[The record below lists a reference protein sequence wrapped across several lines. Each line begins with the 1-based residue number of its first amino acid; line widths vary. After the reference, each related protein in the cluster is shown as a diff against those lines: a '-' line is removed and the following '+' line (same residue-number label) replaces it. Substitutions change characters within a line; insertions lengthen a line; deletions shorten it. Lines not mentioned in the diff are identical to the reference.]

1 MWSCAQ
7 ISWYF
12 EIGRTYLEKP
22 RYESVDKLI
31 EPTPEQLAK
40 IFLEIDE
47 DDSGEVDLHEV
58 HEALSHLWP
67 CMDVQ
72 GFQRAFEAADLD
84 ASGHIDMEEFKHLL
98 TFISA
103 SFCAVVLAAL
113 LLVLWCFR
121 PSAKSLIR
129 VFCCAS
135 VWFNE
140 KRHAVMELEDLCK
153 AVVGED
159 GEILEPE
166 GAVNEEGFYFGCTTL
181 GISSAQGTPIT
192 DGQARYL
199 YQEQLSRRGGGEYLS
214 FNHFLCWAVRH
225 TCVTLKDGAP
235 LETERQRR
243 DRLAAE
249 MSKELENMA
258 GEYGDVHMVD
268 LVSVLTTDRDKPA
281 GGAGGIKAKLKAAL
295 KSAVRSALECQDLI
309 TKGIAHSTD
318 KNESF
323 PALTE
328 RSIRVLVQ
336 MCSKEEYFTGQNIIT
351 QGEADHGY
359 FILRRGKV
367 EVLIDGHRVRSE
379 HPTWL

>member
-1 MWSCAQ
+1 M
-7 ISWYF
+7 
-12 EIGRTYLEKP
+12 
-22 RYESVDKLI
+22 
-31 EPTPEQLAK
+31 
-40 IFLEIDE
+40 
-47 DDSGEVDLHEV
+47 

-103 SFCAVVLAAL
+103 SLCAVVLAAL

-159 GEILEPE
+159 GETLEPE

-281 GGAGGIKAKLKAAL
+281 SGAGGIKAKLKAAL